1 MPEFNSFHLDFLLR
15 LLLAGLLGGIVGLE
29 RELRAKDA
37 GLRTHFLVALGSS
50 LLMIISAYGFQGLE
64 GITGISGADPSRI
77 AAGIVSGIGFIG
89 AGAIMVHRRYVQGL
103 TTAAGL
109 LVVAGVGMACG
120 AGHYV
125 LALASTVLALV
136 GLELFRLVAN
146 VVHLVDHDISISV
159 PGTELIA
166 VVIGKIK
173 DAGLQV
179 IGFNVKSEQAQNRYK
194 VTVAVRARVRINFA
208 EEVIAAVNSV
218 KGATIISIE

>member
-15 LLLAGLLGGIVGLE
+15 LLVAGFLGGTVGLE

-50 LLMIISAYGFQGLE
+50 LLMIISVYGFQGLE
-64 GITGISGADPSRI
+64 GISGIRGGDPSRI

-125 LALASTVLALV
+125 LAFAATVLALI
-136 GLELFRLVAN
+136 GLELFRIVAN
-146 VVHLVDHDISISV
+146 VVHLVDHDITVSV
-159 PGTELIA
+159 RDTDLIPP
-166 VVIGKIK
+166 VIDKLK
-173 DAGLQV
+173 ETGLQV
-179 IGFNVKSEQAQNRYK
+179 ISFNVKSEPAHNRFR
-194 VTVAVRARVRINFA
+194 VAMAVRARVKLKFA
-208 EEVIAAVNSV
+208 EEVIRALNQVGGVS
-218 KGATIISIE
+218 IISIE